1 MRLLAS
7 SVLMFSYPISE
18 VISCAHALGYDG
30 IEIWHYHLLK
40 TRENPADIARLARQ
54 HNLYL
59 SVHALSWDLN
69 ITSRLEKLREVS
81 LSLIESSI
89 QLTRDLGAQI
99 VVVHPGRVT
108 VPQENSEE
116 SWNLL
121 IDGVCRLVQAAQD
134 AQVKLSLE
142 IMEHVPR
149 EFFVHPSDATRLIKA
164 IDNPSLSI
172 TVDLA
177 HVPWEF
183 DVLEYLI
190 DVPCVEHIHISD
202 ATSKKIHLP
211 LGRGERDY
219 RDALKYIQHNLP
231 NSCVVIEGME
241 SSQRYESIEH
251 NKKQM
256 DILLASTMR

>member
-7 SVLMFSYPISE
+7 SMLMFDYPISE
-18 VISCAHALGYDG
+18 VISYAHALGYDG
-30 IEIWHYHLLK
+30 VEIWHFHLLK
-40 TRENPADIARLARQ
+40 TGEKPADIARLARQ
-54 HNLYL
+54 HNLHL

-69 ITSRLEKLREVS
+69 ITSHLEKLREVS

-89 QLTRDLGAQI
+89 HLTRNLGSEI
-99 VVVHPGRVT
+99 VVVHPGRIT

-116 SWNLL
+116 SWELL
-121 IDGVCRLVQAAQD
+121 IGGIYRLVQVAQD

-164 IDNPSLSI
+164 IDNPFLSI

-177 HVPWEF
+177 HVPWEC

-190 DVPCVEHIHISD
+190 NVPCVEHIHISD

-211 LGRGERDY
+211 LGQGERDY

-231 NSCVVIEGME
+231 NSFVVIEGME
-241 SSQRYESIEH
+241 SYQRCELIEH